1 MVTILIPMGAARCP
15 WETSTAPIM
24 SQYLKPWRITANVP
38 AVLKPHVLRR
48 VISEE
53 YDGDA
58 QYLLALI
65 LQDLICQW
73 PHRIM
78 PQLLQKPRRIVDAFV
93 ESLLEHPLGVVDQR
107 ELGGWLHAVA
117 VRTAIELI
125 SKAASAAN
133 R

>member
-1 MVTILIPMGAARCP
+1 MPPRF
-15 WETSTAPIM
+15 
-24 SQYLKPWRITANVP
+24 KPWRITANVP
-38 AVLKPHVLRR
+38 AALKPHVLRR
-48 VISEE
+48 VIAEE

-93 ESLLEHPLGVVDQR
+93 ESLLEHPLGVVDPR
-107 ELGGWLHAVA
+107 ELGGWLEQK
-117 VRTAIELI
+117 INQLI
-125 SKAASAAN
+125 AASKFDASEL
-133 R
+133 RIHKPRSE